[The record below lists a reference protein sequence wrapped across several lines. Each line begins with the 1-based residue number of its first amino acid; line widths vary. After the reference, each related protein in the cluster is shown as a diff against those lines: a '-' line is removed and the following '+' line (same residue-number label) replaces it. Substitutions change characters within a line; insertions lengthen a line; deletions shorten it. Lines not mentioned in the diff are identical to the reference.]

1 MTTTLQGREQNEDMI
16 NCPGETGHKLLDMM
30 TKPRYIVFRRKGLF
44 SKARTYTPLPMEL
57 AVVIDRWDKIN
68 VSSAR
73 VEIRRR
79 YEERKREI
87 DR

>member
-30 TKPRYIVFRRKGLF
+30 TKPRYIVFQRKGLF
-44 SKARTYTPLPMEL
+44 SKARTCTLPMET
-57 AVVIDRWDKIN
+57 AAVIDRWDKIN
-68 VSSAR
+68 VSSAQE
-73 VEIRRR
+73 EIR
-79 YEERKREI
+79 EEI